1 MNPKQFLFTAILLLM
16 FVGQTLMAQTFRTAG
31 SGNWTSL
38 GTWEQNNGS
47 WVAATSFPGQTS
59 ADAVVTIQAGHQVSI
74 NPGYDI
80 IIKDINVE
88 ATGKLT
94 VLTGGKISIN
104 DEMGLAGSTEAAIV
118 VNNEPSTGTIAT
130 LNCGGATLNCTLFE
144 GVAASNITVDVPYT
158 DGNGG
163 THFGQTVESTGVTGL
178 FAVLVSG
185 TFASG
190 SGTLTY
196 TIIGTPSV
204 AGDAVFAL
212 TVGGKNCDLT
222 VTVAAA
228 AGWPRDTLTAVVDVT
243 NPVTGK
249 TWMDRNLGASRAAT
263 SSTDVEAY
271 GDLYQWGR
279 AADGHQK
286 RTSGITTTHSSCDTP
301 VHGNFILGSG
311 YYDDWRI
318 PQNDNLWQGVNG
330 VNNPCPLGYRLPTE
344 AELDAERL
352 SWESNNRAGA
362 FASPLKLPVAGYR
375 ISSGGSLG
383 SVGTGGRYWSS
394 TVGGVRSRGLY
405 FASGSAGVLSYGR
418 AAGASVRCLKDDTSD

>member
-1 MNPKQFLFTAILLLM
+1 MNPKQFLFNAILVLM
-16 FVGQTLMAQTFRTAG
+16 SVGQILMAQTFRTAG

-38 GTWEQNNGS
+38 GTWEQDNGS

-59 ADAVVTIQAGHQVSI
+59 TDAVVTIQAGHQVSI

-80 IIKDINVE
+80 IIDDINVE

-104 DEMGLAGSTEAAIV
+104 EEMGLAGSTEAAIV

-130 LNCGGATLNCTLFE
+130 LNCGGATLNGSLYK
-144 GVAASNITVDVPYT
+144 GMAASNVTVNVPYT
-158 DGNGG
+158 GGNGG

-190 SGTLTY
+190 GGTLTY
-196 TIIGTPSV
+196 TIIGTPLE
-204 AGDAVFAL
+204 AGNAVFAL
-212 TVGGKNCDLT
+212 EVGGKNCNLT

-228 AGWPRDTLTAVVDVT
+228 WPRDTLTVVVDVT

-279 AADGHQK
+279 AADGHES
-286 RTSGITTTHSSCDTP
+286 RTSGTRSTVSSSNTPGHSDFIT
-301 VHGNFILGSG
+301 GNT
-311 YYDDWRI
+311 DWRS
-318 PQNDNLWQGVNG
+318 PQNDDLWQGVSG
-330 VNNPCPLGYRLPTE
+330 TNNPCPSGYRLPTE
-344 AELDAERL
+344 AEWNAERA
-352 SWESNNRAGA
+352 SWSSNNNSFGA
-362 FASPLKLPVAGYR
+362 FASPLKLPVAGSR
-375 ISSGGSLG
+375 SSFNGSLYNVG
-383 SVGTGGRYWSS
+383 SYGFYWSAN
-394 TVGGVRSRGLY
+394 VDGAYAR
-405 FASGSAGVLSYGR
+405 FLSFFSSV
-418 AAGASVRCLKDDTSD
+418 AAMDSFYRPFGYSVRCLKDDTSD